1 METFLQRKLDVLVK
15 EDKSCI
21 GEWDKRIKELCDKI
35 NSIEHYYTTSSCSG
49 RILIIKDENKKLP
62 DLFEFV
68 SHDFIIFNNFLE
80 RVKKIRGNCK
90 FKQEPPIIHVVCDT
104 LPHAE
109 ILLRKAQ
116 ECGFKRSGII
126 SLGRN
131 IVLEILSTEK
141 LEFPLML
148 NGRLIVDESFLKIV
162 LEKANDNL
170 KKGFEKIGKLKDIL

>member
-1 METFLQRKLDVLVK
+1 METFIQRKQDVLSK
-15 EDKSCI
+15 EDKSSI
-21 GEWDKRIKELCDKI
+21 GEWDKKIKEFCDKI

-49 RILIIKDENKKLP
+49 RILIIKDEDKKITG
-62 DLFEFV
+62 LFEFV
-68 SHDFIIFNNFLE
+68 SHDFILFTNFLE
-80 RVKKIRGNCK
+80 KVKKIRGNCK
-90 FKQEPPIIHVVCDT
+90 FKQEPPLIHIVCDS
-104 LPHAE
+104 LPSAE

-148 NGRLIVDESFLKIV
+148 NGRLIVDEDFLKIV

-170 KKGFEKIGKLKDIL
+170 KKGFEKIEKLKDIL

>member
-1 METFLQRKLDVLVK
+1 METFQQRKQDVLSK
-15 EDKSCI
+15 EDKSSI
-21 GEWDKRIKELCDKI
+21 GEWDKRILDLCDKI
-35 NSIEHYYTTSSCSG
+35 NSSENYYTTSSCSG
-49 RILIIKDENKKLP
+49 RILIIKDEDKKING
-62 DLFEFV
+62 LFEFV
-68 SHDFIIFNNFLE
+68 SHDFVIFDNFLE

-90 FKQEPPIIHVVCDT
+90 FKQEPPLIHIVCDT
-104 LPHAE
+104 LPNAE

-116 ECGFKRSGII
+116 EVGFKRSGII

-148 NGRLIVDESFLKIV
+148 NGRLIVDEAFLKIV

-170 KKGFEKIGKLKDIL
+170 KKGFEKIGRLNYIL